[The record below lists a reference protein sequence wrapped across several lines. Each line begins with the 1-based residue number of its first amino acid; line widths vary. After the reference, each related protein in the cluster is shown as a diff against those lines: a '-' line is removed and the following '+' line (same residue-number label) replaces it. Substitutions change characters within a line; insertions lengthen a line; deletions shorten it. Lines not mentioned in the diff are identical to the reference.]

1 MVVISRPSITDKM
14 GIETPI
20 FYDEKSENLEIK
32 WYKEGVADHVG
43 VGYYF
48 NNPDGSPL
56 EGSFYAVVSDK
67 KECGK
72 LGRTNSVVCKPS
84 LKAPMPALVPNYVMP
99 GENMKVIN
107 LDPTTE
113 TLIRVF
119 SSDGLLRNTY
129 KVRGQE
135 TFNLKAAADHGFYL
149 VELYNEDMNTTLRY
163 IVK

>member
-1 MVVISRPSITDKM
+1 
-14 GIETPI
+14 
-20 FYDEKSENLEIK
+20 
-32 WYKEGVADHVG
+32 
-43 VGYYF
+43 
-48 NNPDGSPL
+48 
-56 EGSFYAVVSDK
+56 
-67 KECGK
+67 
-72 LGRTNSVVCKPS
+72 
-84 LKAPMPALVPNYVMP
+84 MP
-99 GENMKVIN
+99 GENMNVIN

-149 VELYNEDMNTTLRY
+149 VELYNEEMNTTLRY